1 MNNNLIYSFKGFM
14 LAVLFIAAIK
24 FISFTYTLYFPNKTA
39 SADTIV
45 KAPAPYFFVINERGK
60 KLFQDSCSACHSISM
75 RVEGP
80 TLENIED
87 RVTSC
92 EILYEYIRNSKK
104 VIESGDPYFTQL
116 YEAFNKIQMKSFP
129 NLTDSDIDDILIYIN
144 QYYENKYHKISSA
157 AN

>member
-60 KLFQDSCSACHSISM
+60 KLFQDSCSVCHSISM
-75 RVEGP
+75 RVEG
-80 TLENIED
+80 L
-87 RVTSC
+87 
-92 EILYEYIRNSKK
+92 
-104 VIESGDPYFTQL
+104 
-116 YEAFNKIQMKSFP
+116 
-129 NLTDSDIDDILIYIN
+129 
-144 QYYENKYHKISSA
+144 H
-157 AN
+157 